1 MHHTNKYLRSTL
13 FRLRNEGFLHPPASV
28 YAVLLTTLLT
38 KGLTHDEIKT
48 QAVWNTSTLFA
59 ADCSLNLNFITPSK
73 MDQQALR
80 VRPFGL
86 KNTIEDF
93 DADQSTR
100 LIRPFELVSEYSLLE
115 QRLMQWQQRKN

>member
-1 MHHTNKYLRSTL
+1 M
-13 FRLRNEGFLHPPASV
+13 
-28 YAVLLTTLLT
+28 
-38 KGLTHDEIKT
+38 HDEIET
-48 QAVWNTSTLFA
+48 QVKWNASTLFA

-93 DADQSTR
+93 DTDQSTR
-100 LIRPFELVSEYSLLE
+100 LIRPFELVSEYPLL
-115 QRLMQWQQRKN
+115 